1 MVIVGLFIARSSGTL
16 VIGIL
21 HDHGDANKRALDLIL
36 DGLATA
42 TDPALD
48 GLRPGLVWSAKSRD
62 DDRVSMSAAGI
73 ESFGGEVTLLELPEP
88 PPLEAGQVLIRVRA
102 AGVASWDEFVRT
114 GDWDVGR
121 KPPLALGVE
130 AAGEVVE
137 VGPGVEWPATGMAV
151 MTHPLPLPYQGCW
164 ADLLVA
170 PAGLLAEKPDNA
182 SWAEAG
188 AFPVPALTAEQ
199 VVSEALDVQRGEVM
213 LVNGA
218 GGVTGGMIVEL
229 AAHAGARVIAT
240 ASQTSAARLMGRG
253 AQLVIDYHDSE
264 WAAQAMS
271 AAGSSGIRAAANA
284 VPGGE
289 AGALGALAD
298 GGRLATITGVPPA
311 TERGIRIANVIIRPD
326 GEQLRVLAA
335 ALAHGTLHVDVSAS
349 YPLTEA
355 AQALARAANGL
366 RGAVVLEP

>member
-1 MVIVGLFIARSSGTL
+1 MGMR
-16 VIGIL
+16 
-21 HDHGDANKRALDLIL
+21 
-36 DGLATA
+36 
-42 TDPALD
+42 
-48 GLRPGLVWSAKSRD
+48 
-62 DDRVSMSAAGI
+62 AAGI

-88 PPLEAGQVLIRVRA
+88 PPLEAGQVLLRVRA
-102 AGVASWDEFVRT
+102 AGVANWDDIVRT

-121 KPPLALGVE
+121 RPPLALGVQ
-130 AAGEVVE
+130 AAGEVVA
-137 VGPGVEWPATGMAV
+137 VAPGVEWPTVGMTV
-151 MTHPLPLPYQGCW
+151 LTHPLPLAYQGCW

-182 SWAEAG
+182 SWAQAA

-199 VVSEALDVQRGEVM
+199 VVSEALDVQPGEVM

-240 ASQTSAARLMGRG
+240 ASEKSAARVMARG
-253 AQLVIDYHDSE
+253 AELVIDYHDSE
-264 WAAQAMS
+264 WVARAVS
-271 AAGSSGIRAAANA
+271 AAGSPGIRASANA

-289 AGALGALAD
+289 ADALGALTD
-298 GGRLATITGVPPA
+298 GGRLATITGAPPA
-311 TERGIRIANVIIRPD
+311 PERGIRVTDVIVRPD

-335 ALAHGTLHVDVSAS
+335 ALAQGTLHVDIGAS

-355 AQALARAANGL
+355 AQALARTATGV